1 MIPVSLRQ
9 SRSET
14 GYSRTVRS
22 AVALTV
28 VVVFHF
34 AWLPLTLVAASTV
47 YVVMEGYRVMS
58 IAQAE
63 DVPPRSLLGNGPT
76 AILRRVEIWGLIV
89 LTVGYTA
96 LISGMLW
103 SGIPTVM
110 FLYIGGIFTQVTRRY
125 SSGERKYSGIGS
137 DLEL

>member
-9 SRSET
+9 SGSET

-28 VVVFHF
+28 VVVFLF
-34 AWLPLTLVAASTV
+34 AWLPLALVAASTV

-63 DVPPRSLLGNGPT
+63 DVPPRSLLDNGPT

-96 LISGMLW
+96 LISEMLW